1 MDLIQQWGIR
11 FEDDQSHPIFS
22 KLYNGLKSKMSGFPD
37 EHETRKKLGK
47 PMKIQA
53 KQPQSVYSQ
62 QQYSL
67 DEIPVQDRPR
77 RKQRKKAGGKKEI
90 QLNDTQ
96 RMLKTEID
104 NIVENINLTN
114 SMIDNDQS
122 YTDDGLGLV
131 VDMINTLKES
141 EPRLIETI
149 SNVDQ
154 ADLVDYAIKVND
166 DFQTTLR
173 RYRQL
178 KKGRRPEKFLANYKN
193 NNFDNPPE
201 EEEVKLDM
209 SEDSMSEVH
218 RPSR

>member
-11 FEDDQSHPIFS
+11 FEGDQSHPIFT
-22 KLYNGLKSKMSGFPD
+22 KLYNGLKVRMNDFPD
-37 EHETRKKLGK
+37 EHEMRKKLGM
-47 PMKIQA
+47 PIQTPVR
-53 KQPQSVYSQ
+53 QPPSVYSQ
-62 QQYSL
+62 QQSSL
-67 DEIPVQDRPR
+67 DEISVQDRS
-77 RKQRKKAGGKKEI
+77 RKKNRKKGRKKEI
-90 QLNDTQ
+90 RLNDTQ
-96 RMLKTEID
+96 KMLKTEID

-122 YTDDGLGLV
+122 YTDDGLDLV
-131 VDMINTLKES
+131 VDMVNSLKEAES
-141 EPRLIETI
+141 KLIETI

-166 DFQTTLR
+166 DFQSTLR

-201 EEEVKLDM
+201 EEVKLDM